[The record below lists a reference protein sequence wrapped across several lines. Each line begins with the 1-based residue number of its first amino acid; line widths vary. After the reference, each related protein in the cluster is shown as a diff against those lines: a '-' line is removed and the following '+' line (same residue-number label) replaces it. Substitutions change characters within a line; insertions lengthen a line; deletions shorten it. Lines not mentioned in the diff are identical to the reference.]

1 MINSEDNYSSG
12 FDFCKRYLTGDE
24 YVLWQ
29 GRPEKG
35 MVFSFSDVITT
46 LFSVVWLAFSVFWE
60 YTVIKNSPS
69 VVMVLWGIPFVAVG
83 IYLLFGRFIQRII
96 ADKNTYY
103 VVTNKRI
110 IIKQGR
116 RIKFFDG
123 DDLPPMNIT
132 IHKNGNGTISFSE
145 VFYSG
150 RYRSVRYI
158 ALKNLADVTQAQE
171 AINAMSSGD
180 SERYYND
187 SSAYYAEEQSPL
199 NNPDNGSK
207 ASPLAKI
214 IPIIIFVVMVI
225 GMIAVILNST
235 GVFKNRSEVQTQNSS
250 VSAETDFR
258 DVISILK
265 DRGYETDNI
274 APTYGYQDEIH
285 LSNVAAGVKDNSRF
299 EFYEYSEDGSPD
311 GVYDTITFGYSQNMS
326 QEELANHETNLQE
339 NGKKFSFVQDGTLIV
354 VAYKNNT
361 VIYAESPENSTEIQD
376 IMAEIGYV

>member
-1 MINSEDNYSSG
+1 MRNSQDNYSSG

-35 MVFSFSDVITT
+35 MIFSLSDIVTT

-69 VVMVLWGIPFVAVG
+69 VIMVLWGIPFVGIG
-83 IYLLFGRFIQRII
+83 IYLLIGRFIQRVI

-103 VVTNKRI
+103 VITNKRI

-123 DDLPPMNIT
+123 DDLPPMDIT

-150 RYRSVRYI
+150 RYRSVRHF
-158 ALKNLADVTQAQE
+158 ALKNLADVTKAQE

-180 SERYYND
+180 SEPYYNN
-187 SSAYYAEEQSPL
+187 SSTYYTSEQTPL
-199 NNPDNGSK
+199 NNPENSSK
-207 ASPLAKI
+207 ASPMAKI
-214 IPIIIFVVMVI
+214 IPIIIFAVMVI
-225 GMIAVILNST
+225 GVIAVILNST
-235 GVFKNRSEVQTQNSS
+235 GVFKHQSEEQTQNSS
-250 VSAETDFR
+250 ISAETDFR

-311 GVYDTITFGYSQNMS
+311 GVYDTITFGYSQNMTVD
-326 QEELANHETNLQE
+326 ELAKHESNLQG
-339 NGKKFSFVQDGTLIV
+339 NGKKFTIVQDGTLIV

-361 VIYAESPENSTEIQD
+361 VIYAESPESSTEIQD